1 MHHPFWD
8 IPISG
13 PPVLTQSTSAATH
26 KAHAYPST
34 PQDQL
39 CQRCC
44 FLDLL
49 ELTVTMFWRN
59 KSPRKKQVYIP
70 ISYRAVLTCRRLHQQ
85 LLPLQSHLK
94 GQLALKQL
102 KWRQFRRG
110 CGWDRIG
117 HDKKPWLRDM
127 WRKNNGTHE
136 NVSKYKFRCA
146 TGAEG
151 TDTGPFGAAG
161 GSSILVNVSLLEGN
175 NWEIATFS
183 NIQQH

>member
-1 MHHPFWD
+1 MLMQ
-8 IPISG
+8 I
-13 PPVLTQSTSAATH
+13 
-26 KAHAYPST
+26 HASIERDKVMT
-34 PQDQL
+34 FKVSSRQWVRFKKV
-39 CQRCC
+39 RCGLQWC
-44 FLDLL
+44 
-49 ELTVTMFWRN
+49 
-59 KSPRKKQVYIP
+59 
-70 ISYRAVLTCRRLHQQ
+70 VLTCRRLHQQ

-102 KWRQFRRG
+102 KRRQFRRG

-117 HDKKPWLRDM
+117 HDKKPWLKDI

-151 TDTGPFGAAG
+151 TGTGPFGAAG